1 MAWLGAILS
10 VGSGRPL
17 VRRITRSMSR
27 SSTWLMV
34 LAPAAD
40 RAPPTRVAS
49 TNPSPGQPSAA
60 TIIAGT
66 VVTRS
71 SSMMRGLVSST

>member
-1 MAWLGAILS
+1 M
-10 VGSGRPL
+10 
-17 VRRITRSMSR
+17 TRSMSR
-27 SSTWLMV
+27 SSTWLRV

-40 RAPPTRVAS
+40 NVPPTSVATIS
-49 TNPSPGQPSAA
+49 PSPGQPSAA

-66 VVTRS
+66 VVMRR